1 MPKQISIN
9 RFLFYV
15 GRVSYVT
22 NIKNENA
29 KPSKYGLLT
38 GILIS
43 EGNKIIIQKDV
54 YESAVH
60 STYIN
65 SQLNRVNC

>member
-29 KPSKYGLLT
+29 KQSKYGLLL

-43 EGNKIIIQKDV
+43 EGNRFIRC
-54 YESAVH
+54 
-60 STYIN
+60 
-65 SQLNRVNC
+65 L